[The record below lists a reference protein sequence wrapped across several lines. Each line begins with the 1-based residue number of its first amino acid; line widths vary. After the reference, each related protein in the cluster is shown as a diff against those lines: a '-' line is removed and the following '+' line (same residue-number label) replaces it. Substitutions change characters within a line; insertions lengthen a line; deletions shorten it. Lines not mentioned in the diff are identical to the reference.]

1 MGQRTDI
8 VLDGAG
14 YMLVPGSGAASYTRS
29 QDGVAEGRTGRIS
42 LRDFFGGQRRAIQLE
57 RDKAFDGLAVGP
69 ALDGQG
75 VAPWGNAT
83 TNVAVPALT
92 TVPSVG
98 TRIPFAFVRDRLYF
112 AVGSRLYAGPHRDGG
127 WSAPALEWDAGAAI
141 VDMCLYAS
149 DGLLLTFGN
158 AKDVTFYST
167 TQKSSQALKA
177 GERGFFI
184 GGYAGYAAWNDARP
198 EARPSYIQ
206 MVTGSGVDTRILDY
220 DVIGFANVDAELFV
234 ITKQS
239 IYSYNGRVK
248 DVMVP
253 NPAYTGP
260 GDTDDPTIRA
270 HQWSGEFTPY
280 FQHGVY
286 AEPDDFRVF
295 EGYGGRIHAWVAGQ
309 MMEDN
314 PRGDRAGWRAT
325 GLSGRRCFGGTV
337 AGGYVVVSIESHEGM
352 NELWAWDGS
361 GWWRLAQKAMGA
373 TGTWIW
379 PVPLGGGGDGRDLMV
394 FRDGEAAVDLFRL
407 QHRSA
412 TNHAYPPAA
421 SFVTPMIDA
430 GEWDKA
436 KAWRKVGAVFA
447 SPVRSGN
454 IASSDAVTVHLDYS
468 LDAGATWTEAEA
480 RTLVGNTLANS
491 NFVLEAH
498 TPDTWSGATGEPAAT
513 SRFVMLRVRWAS
525 VSDWAPVLV
534 GVWAE
539 FEVMDS
545 PARRRRWSFRV
556 QARDQVVDR
565 GGSVLARTGREL
577 IAELWDSW
585 QQGVPLSFRDQ
596 DFDADPTERRVRI
609 VGISETVAN
618 PGDAGR
624 WGDAVVALQLVE
636 V

>member
-1 MGQRTDI
+1 MGQRTDV

-14 YMLVPGSGAASYTRS
+14 YMLVPGTGPAAYTRS
-29 QDGVAEGRTGRIS
+29 QDGIAEGRTGRIA

-57 RDKAFDGLAVGP
+57 RDKAFDGMAVGP

-75 VAPWGNAT
+75 IAPWGRMTA
-83 TNVAVPALT
+83 NVAVPALT
-92 TVPSVG
+92 TLPSAATRVPS
-98 TRIPFAFVRDRLYF
+98 AFVRDRLYF
-112 AVGSRLYAGPHRDGG
+112 AVGSRLYRGPHRDGV
-127 WSAPALEWDAGAAI
+127 WAAPVLEWDAGATI

-158 AKDVTFYST
+158 AKDVTFWST
-167 TQKSSQALKA
+167 TQGASQALKA
-177 GERGFFI
+177 GERGFQI

-198 EARPSYIQ
+198 AARPTYIQ
-206 MVTGSGVDTRILDY
+206 MVTGTGIDTRILDY

-248 DVMVP
+248 DVMIP
-253 NPAYTGP
+253 NPAYSGP
-260 GDTDDPTIRA
+260 GDTDDPQIRA
-270 HQWSGEFTPY
+270 QQWSGEFTPY

-286 AEPDDFRVF
+286 AEADDFTVF
-295 EGYGGRIHAWVAGQ
+295 VGYGGRIHTWVAGG

-337 AGGYVVVSIESHEGM
+337 AGGYVVVSIESHEGL
-352 NELWAWDGS
+352 NELWAWDGA
-361 GWWRLAQKAMGA
+361 GWWRLAQKPMGA

-379 PVPLGGGGDGRDLMV
+379 PTTLGGGGGGHDLMV
-394 FRDGEAAVDLFRL
+394 FRDGEAAVDLVRL

-412 TNHAYPPAA
+412 TQHAFPPSAM
-421 SFVTPMIDA
+421 FVTPMIDA
-430 GEWDKA
+430 GERDKA
-436 KAWRKVGAVFA
+436 KAWRKAGAVFA
-447 SPVRSGN
+447 APVRSGN
-454 IASSDAVTVHLDYS
+454 LASTDAVTVHLDSS
-468 LDAGATWTEAEA
+468 LDAGATWAA
-480 RTLVGNTLANS
+480 VASQTLAGNTLANS
-491 NFVLEAH
+491 NVALEAAL
-498 TPDTWSGATGEPAAT
+498 SGAT
-513 SRFVMLRVRWAS
+513 SHFIMLRVRWES

-539 FEVMDS
+539 FEVLDS

-565 GGSVLARTGREL
+565 AGSPLARTGRQL
-577 IAELWDSW
+577 IAGLWGAW
-585 QQGVPLSFRDQ
+585 EGGTPLAFRDQ
-596 DFDADPTERRVRI
+596 DHDADPVERTVRI
-609 VGISETVAN
+609 VGISETVPA
-618 PGDAGR
+618 PADAGR
-624 WGDAVVALQLVE
+624 WGDAIVALQLVE

>member
-1 MGQRTDI
+1 

-14 YMLVPGSGAASYTRS
+14 YMLVPAAATGSGAAAYSRT

-92 TVPSVG
+92 TSPTAS

-112 AVGSRLYAGPHRDGG
+112 AVGSRLYAGPHRDGA
-127 WSAPALEWDAGAAI
+127 WSAPVLEWDAGETI
-141 VDMCLYAS
+141 IDMCLYAS

-184 GGYAGYAAWNDARP
+184 GGYAGYAVWNDARSA
-198 EARPSYIQ
+198 ARPTYIQ
-206 MVTGSGVDTRILDY
+206 LVTGSGVDTRILDY

-248 DVMVP
+248 DVMIP
-253 NPAYTGP
+253 NPAYSGP
-260 GDTDDPTIRA
+260 DDPDDPTIRA

-286 AEPDDFRVF
+286 AEADDFRVF
-295 EGYGGRIHAWVAGQ
+295 VGYGGRIHTWVSGQ

-337 AGGYVVVSIESHEGM
+337 AGGYIVVSIESHEGM

-361 GWWRLAQKAMGA
+361 GWWRLAQKAMSGN
-373 TGTWIW
+373 GTWIW
-379 PVPLGGGGDGRDLMV
+379 PTPLGGGGSGRDLMV
-394 FRDGEAAVDLFRL
+394 FREGQAAVDTFRL

-412 TNHAYPPAA
+412 SVHAFPISA

-430 GEWDKA
+430 SERDKT

-447 SPVRSGN
+447 TPLRSGN
-454 IASSDAVTVHLDYS
+454 LASTDAVTVSLDYS
-468 LDAGATWTEAEA
+468 LDAGATWTQAA
-480 RTLVGNTLANS
+480 TRSLTGNTLAN
-491 NFVLEAH
+491 NNLVLDGMPSE
-498 TPDTWSGATGEPAAT
+498 SAAT
-513 SRFVMLRVRWAS
+513 SRFIMLRVRWTS
-525 VSDWAPVLV
+525 VSDWAPALV
-534 GVWAE
+534 GIWAE

-545 PARRRRWSFRV
+545 PARRRRWTFRV
-556 QARDQVVDR
+556 QARDQVIDR
-565 GGSVLARTGREL
+565 GGSVMTKTGRGL
-577 IAELWDSW
+577 IAGLWDAW
-585 QQGVPLSFRDQ
+585 QQGTPLPFRDQ
-596 DFDADPTERRVRI
+596 DYDADPVTRSVRI
-609 VGISETVAN
+609 VGISESVAN
-618 PGDAGR
+618 PADARR
-624 WGDAVVALQLVE
+624 WGDAMVTLQLVE